1 MSANLLEYIRDSELG
16 ANLCS
21 QTPFGTRALIY
32 ADYTASGRA
41 LGFIEDYV
49 AREVLPKYA
58 NTHTLA
64 SNNGRQSSEYVAE
77 ARQMVKALTHIS
89 STRLYHSTPR

>member
-32 ADYTASGRA
+32 ADYTAWEFVSVFWRA
-41 LGFIEDYV
+41 P
-49 AREVLPKYA
+49 R
-58 NTHTLA
+58 TL
-64 SNNGRQSSEYVAE
+64 SPV
-77 ARQMVKALTHIS
+77 H
-89 STRLYHSTPR
+89 